1 MTVCSRGERM
11 KVLILT
17 ADSNGGY
24 PVPASK
30 GGAVSTLVEQLA
42 EGNNAQRLCEME
54 IMSLYDKKAFEMA
67 KQYPNI
73 RFLWV
78 KPTALHRLLD
88 KCAFNFIKLLKK
100 NEKAVSFKSP
110 FSLLY
115 YIRKASKQLRKT
127 DADKVILENNIPLAR
142 ALKNTAYRGQWYY
155 HFHNVPRIDG
165 GCREVFARTT
175 GFLCVSRFVADRIS
189 APDSAIGA
197 IPPEKTTVLYNCVD
211 TARFRPVPRD
221 SGALLALQKKLGIA
235 NGDRVLIF
243 AGRLTAEKGADHLLR
258 AMQLLPAHCK
268 ALIVGSYHYNAEVKS
283 DFQQQLYALAD
294 SLKDRV
300 IFTGYVQHDDLPL
313 YYNLADAAVLPSVWD
328 EPAGLTNLEAMA
340 CGVPV
345 ITTDSGGIPEY
356 VGDSVVLERS
366 ERLGEDIAAAVQQL
380 LASDSYEQ
388 RCADSRQYVCDH
400 FDKDRYINRL
410 MEAIG

>member
-1 MTVCSRGERM
+1 M

-197 IPPEKTTVLYNCVD
+197 ISPEKTTVLYNCVD

-258 AMQLLPAHCK
+258 AMQLLPAHYK